1 MTSDS
6 ESNPPSPSAHSNE
19 KLEDKDGAVVSVV
32 SPHDWPA
39 RKKWGNVILI
49 SVQATLSPVCSTFLA
64 VGAQQADQDLHVTSP
79 VVAGLPV
86 ALFVLGLGLG
96 PLYLAPLSEMY
107 GRRIVYI
114 ISFGLFALFNVGCA
128 LVKTDSGLNILRL
141 LAGLAGSAG
150 PSLGG
155 GSIGDMFTREKRGG
169 AQALY
174 GFGPTFGPAL
184 GGIIGG
190 YVADRAGWRW
200 LMWVMAIA
208 SGTTTVLSI
217 LFLHETYKP
226 YLDARANGKRSAPT
240 TIGFRKGITRPIRM
254 FLFSPIVTVMSLY
267 MALIY
272 GVLYLHFVT
281 IPLLF
286 GEKPVHNLFTYGWKN
301 GNEGLAYLGA
311 GMGCYLSTIFC
322 LFTLNRSYRALVK
335 KYGYQKPEFRMLFMQ
350 IGMIFVPAG
359 LFIYGW
365 SAQFHTHFMGPLI
378 GAGIF
383 AFGMLMTYICIQT
396 YLVDAFAEYAA
407 SALAA
412 TIILRSICG
421 AVFSIV
427 GAKLYEKLDYGWGT
441 SVLAFISVGALP
453 IPALLWVFGP
463 KLREKKFVG

>member
-1 MTSDS
+1 MASDS

-19 KLEDKDGAVVSVV
+19 KLDEKNTAVVSVV

-64 VGAQQADQDLHVTSP
+64 VGAQQVDQDLHVTSP

-107 GRRIVYI
+107 GRRVVYI
-114 ISFGLFALFNVGCA
+114 ISFGIFALFNVGCA

-141 LAGLAGSAG
+141 LAGLAGSYMGHSAG

-208 SGTTTVLSI
+208 SGTTTILSI

-254 FLFSPIVTVMSLY
+254 FLFSPIVTAMSLY

-272 GVLYLHFVT
+272 GVLYLHFD
-281 IPLLF
+281 
-286 GEKPVHNLFTYGWKN
+286 LFTYGWKN

-311 GMGCYLSTIFC
+311 GMGCYISTIFC
-322 LFTLNRSYRALVK
+322 LFTLNRSYRGLVK
-335 KYGYQKPEFRMLFMQ
+335 KIWLPKARIPNVLD
-350 IGMIFVPAG
+350 AG

-378 GAGIF
+378 GAAIF

-421 AVFSIV
+421 AVFQHRRS
-427 GAKLYEKLDYGWGT
+427 K
-441 SVLAFISVGALP
+441 ALRKP
-453 IPALLWVFGP
+453 RLWVVSSLFD
-463 KLREKKFVG
+463 V